1 MRAIR
6 ALQHQ
11 SSLGAQQK
19 SDQASAAV
27 RRRPSQ
33 IPPPV
38 ERDSINTATQPP
50 AMASSGLQ
58 QLKSRR
64 SLPTMGRN
72 TPPPS
77 SRTIGVRRGRA
88 ASCDRPCDRPSPRS
102 TSWPRYQ
109 SPFSLWREYRNH
121 SGLARSR
128 NLRAPATVQFPFRRN
143 IGAPAPAASV
153 HYYRRYTEPE
163 GFGSSRRNSS
173 LPRPSPEPIRKRA
186 YSVREYSQC
195 PSVEQQSR
203 GEGGWSIVGIRPS
216 NGEQD

>member
-38 ERDSINTATQPP
+38 ERDRINTATQPP

-109 SPFSLWREYRNH
+109 SPLPFGGNIVITPVSLVPGILGRRQ
-121 SGLARSR
+121 RSNSPSAGTSVR
-128 NLRAPATVQFPFRRN
+128 PHQRLRFT
-143 IGAPAPAASV
+143 I
-153 HYYRRYTEPE
+153 TEDIQNQRALGPR
-163 GFGSSRRNSS
+163 GGIPVFQGH
-173 LPRPSPEPIRKRA
+173 RPSLSESAPTLSESIASARA
-186 YSVREYSQC
+186 
-195 PSVEQQSR
+195 
-203 GEGGWSIVGIRPS
+203 WSNRAEARAAGP
-216 NGEQD
+216 